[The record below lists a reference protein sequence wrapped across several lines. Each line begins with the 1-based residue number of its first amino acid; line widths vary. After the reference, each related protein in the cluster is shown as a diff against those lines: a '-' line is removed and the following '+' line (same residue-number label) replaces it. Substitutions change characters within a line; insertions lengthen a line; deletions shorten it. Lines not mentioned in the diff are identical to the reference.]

1 MKQAI
6 KSSVITG
13 PTATPKGVMVPDVD
27 GNITLVSRYIDLV
40 NVSFDID
47 TEDFRGVIEF
57 DSPLGRKKISVKRD
71 IYVLQDNLKTL
82 VNKGINITKQ
92 NMADVSEALQ
102 NREKELEKEKNI
114 EIVHS
119 GLGFGVF
126 EDRRIFK
133 LYDCVGIKSRYI
145 GSRDIAPHGN
155 YNLYLKMLEE
165 YVLPFPPLTFILTAS
180 LATVILGYLAD
191 KVDFENYIIHLTGQ
205 SSSGKTTAAMLAISP
220 FSCPD
225 KKKNTL
231 MATYNSTDTGLLALL
246 RGLNGVPF
254 AFDEISTSKLKSF
267 TKMIYSISNG
277 ADKIR
282 CNSDAEIKETGT
294 WRTIVFSTGEHSILE
309 RSNQNVGLRVRA
321 FEFSID
327 MWTQNAKASQ
337 DIKKCV
343 MENHGQLGMLFAE
356 AVMKTDSEKLLSMI
370 EKKNEFIINKLA
382 KRGYVD
388 DFTDRRCIFYSL
400 LLTTKDIMKKQLG
413 LNVDSKQLVAFLINA
428 EAKAMEERNL
438 SKKFILF
445 LQDYIIENDIHFVRD
460 CRNRN
465 LSNGIWGWL
474 KGKDDERTVTFLPST
489 FKKAVEAYGHESYFV
504 VAKQLHQDGFLIT
517 EDGKRQIGRKIIDG
531 NRTNVYEIRLF
542 IPEEE

>member
-6 KSSVITG
+6 NTNEITG
-13 PTATPKGVMVPDVD
+13 PTATPKGVVVPDVD

-40 NVSFDID
+40 KASFDID
-47 TEDFRGVIEF
+47 TGDFRGVLEF
-57 DSPLGRKKISVKRD
+57 ESPRGRKSISVKREV
-71 IYVLQDNLKTL
+71 YVLQENLKTL
-82 VNKGINITKQ
+82 VNKGINITRQ
-92 NMADVSEALQ
+92 NMASVSEALQ
-102 NREKELEKEKNI
+102 NREMELEMGEEV

-119 GLGFGVF
+119 SLGFGVF

-133 LYDCVGIKSRYI
+133 LYDCIGIKSRYV
-145 GSRDIAPHGN
+145 GSRDVTPHGS
-155 YNLYLKMLEE
+155 YDLYMEMLEQ

-180 LATVILGYLAD
+180 LATVILGYLGD
-191 KVDFENYIIHLTGQ
+191 KMDFENYIIHLTGQ

-327 MWTQNAKASQ
+327 AWTQNAKASK

-343 MENHGQLGMLFAE
+343 MENHGQLGMLFAK
-356 AVMKTDSEKLLSMI
+356 AVMETDSEKLLSMM
-370 EKKNEFIINKLA
+370 EKKNEIMLKRLA

-400 LLTTKDIMKKQLG
+400 LLTTKEIMKKKLG
-413 LNVDSKQLVAFLINA
+413 LKVDSVQLIKFLINA
-428 EAKAMEERNL
+428 EAKALEERNL

-445 LQDYIIENDIHFVRD
+445 LQDYIFENDMHFVRD
-460 CRNRN
+460 SRNRS

-474 KGKDDERTVTFLPST
+474 KGKDNERTVTFLPST
-489 FKKAVEAYGHESYFV
+489 FKKAVEAYGHESYTV
-504 VAKQLHQDGFLIT
+504 MAKQLHRDGFLIT

-542 IPEEE
+542 IPEET

>member
-1 MKQAI
+1 MNQAKKI
-6 KSSVITG
+6 KVVTE
-13 PTATPKGVMVPDVD
+13 PTVTPKGVVVPDEN
-27 GNITLVSRYIDLV
+27 GNITRVSSYIDLV
-40 NVSFDID
+40 KASFDID
-47 TEDFRGVIEF
+47 TGDFRGVLEF
-57 DSPLGRKKISVKRD
+57 ESLLGRKSISVKREV
-71 IYVLQDNLKTL
+71 YVLQENLKTL
-82 VNKGINITKQ
+82 INKGINITRQ
-92 NMADVSEALQ
+92 NMASVSEALQ
-102 NREKELEKEKNI
+102 KREKELEMGEEV

-119 GLGFGVF
+119 NLGFGVF

-133 LYDCVGIKSRYI
+133 LYDCIGIKSRYV
-145 GSRDIAPHGN
+145 GSRDVTPHGS
-155 YNLYLKMLEE
+155 YDLYLEMLEE

-180 LATVILGYLAD
+180 LATVIIGYLGD

-327 MWTQNAKASQ
+327 AWTQNAKASQ

-343 MENHGQLGMLFAE
+343 MDNHGQLGMLFAK
-356 AVMKTDSEKLLSMI
+356 AVMETDSEKLLSMM
-370 EKKNEFIINKLA
+370 ERKNEIMLKRLA

-400 LLTTKDIMKKQLG
+400 LLTTKEIMKKQLG
-413 LNVDSKQLVAFLINA
+413 LEVDSAQLIEFLINA

-445 LQDYIIENDIHFVRD
+445 LQDYIIQNDIHFVAD
-460 CRNRN
+460 SRNR
-465 LSNGIWGWL
+465 SYASGIWGWL
-474 KGKDDERTVTFLPST
+474 KGTDDEKTVIFLTST
-489 FKKAVEAYGHESYFV
+489 FKTAVEAYGHESHSV
-504 VAKQLHQDGFLIT
+504 MAKQLHKDGFLIA
-517 EDGKRQIGRKIIDG
+517 EDEKRLIGRKHING

-542 IPEEE
+542 IPEET